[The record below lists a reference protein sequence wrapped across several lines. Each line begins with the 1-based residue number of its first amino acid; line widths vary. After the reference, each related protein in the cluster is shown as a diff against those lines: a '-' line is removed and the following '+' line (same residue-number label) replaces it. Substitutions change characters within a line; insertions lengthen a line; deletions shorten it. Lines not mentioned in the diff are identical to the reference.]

1 MFLLIFL
8 ITGIYAIRY
17 DFKRINETDNFT
29 VTNTLFSEAKI
40 DYTKF
45 KSDGYVNV
53 VLFNKSQN
61 LSKIFQWHSKQLATP
76 LVYKN
81 KYYIVRGVFDELFEN
96 DFRLHI
102 NKLHYVKNEMV
113 RRKMTIYQR
122 KSKSY
127 YHYNNLWCFAKEFS
141 LISKCYTYQSSFL
154 NL

>member
-1 MFLLIFL
+1 MLLLIFL

-17 DFKRINETDNFT
+17 DLKRINDTNNFAITST
-29 VTNTLFSEAKI
+29 VFSEAVI
-40 DYTKF
+40 NYTKF
-45 KSDGYVNV
+45 KSDGYLDV

-61 LSKIFQWHSKQLATP
+61 VSTTLQWHSKQLATP
-76 LVYKN
+76 LVYKK
-81 KYYIVRGVFDELFEN
+81 KYYIVRGVFDELFDN

-102 NKLHYVKNEMV
+102 NKLRHVKNEMI
-113 RRKMTIYQR
+113 RRKMTVYR
-122 KSKSY
+122 RGSKYY